1 MKLHEYQKVA
11 RDYLIEHAVAALFL
25 APGLG
30 KTIITL
36 VALELL
42 MYDYFSVRKCL
53 VVAPPRVAQTVW
65 AQEAEKWG
73 LHLRVSRVI
82 GTPQQRMAAL
92 YREADVYVIS
102 RSCLSWLKEKWHGEF
117 DCVVFDELSS
127 FKDHTSDRSKAA
139 RYFGSKARRRIGLT
153 ASPAGNGLMDLFSE
167 MLCLDGGKRLGRFV
181 GRFREEFFLPDKR
194 NGMQVWSWKLREGA
208 DGELYRRIGDCTI
221 SMASKDYL
229 DMPDLV
235 EIPVAVT
242 LEGKALGAYKALKK
256 TMVAEIGGEEITA
269 LSAGALCDKLRQMAG
284 GAVYTQTGIE
294 HSEAACAP
302 QGWTEV
308 HDLKLQALEDIIE
321 AAYGAPVLVAY
332 WYRHE
337 LERLRERFG
346 AVPLKTEADISRWN
360 AGGIPVAAIHPAS
373 AGHGL
378 NLQDGGSLL
387 VWYTLPWSWEL
398 YEQTTGRLWR
408 QGQRADTVRAYH
420 LLTEGTIDGQV
431 LAAIRV
437 KDTTQ
442 AALLAAVKAEIEHG

>member
-1 MKLHEYQKVA
+1 MKLHAYQDVASEYIIA
-11 RDYLIEHAVAALFL
+11 HPEALL
-25 APGLG
+25 LLGCGLG

-36 VALELL
+36 MALELL

-53 VVAPPRVAQTVW
+53 VIAPPRVAQTVW

-102 RSCLSWLKEKWHGEF
+102 RSCLAWLKEKWHGEF

-167 MLCLDGGKRLGRFV
+167 MLCLDGGKRLGRFI
-181 GRFREEFFLPDKR
+181 GKFREAFFLPDKR
-194 NGMQVWSWKLREGA
+194 SGMQVWSWKLRDGA
-208 DGELYRRIGDCTI
+208 DEELYRRIGDCTI

-235 EIPVAVT
+235 EIPVVVT

-256 TMVAEIGGEEITA
+256 TMVAQIGGEEITA
-269 LSAGALCDKLRQMAG
+269 LSAGALCDKLRQLAG
-284 GAVYTQTGIE
+284 GAVYTN
-294 HSEAACAP
+294 SEENEWA
-302 QGWTEV
+302 EV

-360 AGGIPVAAIHPAS
+360 AGEIPVAAIHPAS

-387 VWYTLPWSWEL
+387 VWFSLPWSWEL

-442 AALLAAVKAEIEHG
+442 AALLAAVKAEIS